1 MVSTNVDLNA
11 KIPNNV
17 GLSDDVKLQRALETW
32 LPSYLEW
39 WNDMGPS
46 DFADKPVFL
55 RTAVSVESDGWANYD
70 HVRMPDYRWGIFLN
84 PRQEESLIRC
94 GDDAGKAAWSEVPG
108 EHRNALRRIIVTQA
122 CLLYTSPSPRD

>member
-1 MVSTNVDLNA
+1 MATTNVDLNA

-17 GLSDDVKLQRALETW
+17 GLADDVKLQRALEKW

-39 WNDMGPS
+39 WHDMGPT
-46 DFADKPVFL
+46 DFEDKPVYL
-55 RTAVSVESDGWANYD
+55 RTAVSVDNDGWAHYE

-84 PRQEESLIRC
+84 PRDEASTIRC
-94 GDDAGKAAWSEVPG
+94 GDDAGKPAWAEVPG

-122 CLLYTSPSPRD
+122 DTEPASV